1 MGPSPRF
8 LTDAWGEL
16 FTHGGYSNHHRAHP
30 AITVMNPARKRIL
43 LVEEDPVLSEVTAFR
58 LELLGFEVMIA
69 STIDCALAQVAE
81 VLPDIAVVGC
91 SIGGVD
97 GLDLVDRLSNDVR
110 TSSLPIMY
118 LSTKSD
124 LHDVQ
129 RAFTAGVDD
138 FLVTPYDPLVLE
150 RKINRLAQVETVG

>member
-1 MGPSPRF
+1 MERHSWRPS
-8 LTDAWGEL
+8 
-16 FTHGGYSNHHRAHP
+16 SHP
-30 AITVMNPARKRIL
+30 AKTAMSPTPKRIL
-43 LVEEDPVLSEVTAFR
+43 LVEEDPILSEITAFR
-58 LELLGFEVMIA
+58 LELLGFEVKSA
-69 STIDCALAQVAE
+69 TTIDNALAQVAE
-81 VLPDIAVVGC
+81 ILPDIAVVGS

-138 FLVTPYDPLVLE
+138 YLVTPYDPLVLE
-150 RKINRLAQVETVG
+150 RKINRLAEVEKVG